1 MIFEYTDKTD
11 LQEYLVSHSPQGD
24 FAQPPASSA
33 SSHVSSV
40 MDQNDF
46 MKMAMQ
52 VSVKYKLKL
61 RNQTCT
67 KCF

>member
-11 LQEYLVSHSPQGD
+11 LQDYLASHSPQAD

-40 MDQNDF
+40 MEQSDF
-46 MKMAMQ
+46 MRMAMQ
-52 VSVKYKLKL
+52 VVYGKMYSVLESW
-61 RNQTCT
+61 
-67 KCF
+67 